1 MDLLQTKL
9 TKSEWDNIEIPISKK
24 EATVLNIIKDGYHN
38 VNIKYNNTI
47 SFLKYLKISYTS
59 IIEEY
64 IFIQYLQPIIKN
76 IIEKYNLSFKTI
88 YKDKDVK
95 KSMKKADII
104 RFSNINKNLETHK
117 EHLFEYIILDLLD
130 NMFKYR
136 TQKSEQWL
144 KFYYTIKNLIDYDVV
159 LVNKIFKT
167 FITNIIDTLEDEI
180 NIEKLIELGD
190 EIIERNSY
198 LLKCANIELYEHQKQ
213 LFTICKKSNP
223 KLILYIAPTGTG
235 KTLSPIGLSENHR
248 IIFVCAARHVG
259 LSLAKACI
267 SCGKKVAFAFGCNDA
282 EDIRLHYFAAKDY
295 SKNKKTGG
303 IGKVDNSVG
312 DKVEIMISDIK
323 SYIPAMYY
331 MLAFNEK
338 EKIILYWD
346 EPTITMDYNT
356 HQFHNIIKANWNQNL
371 IPNVVLSSATLPHS
385 EEINETINDFHEK
398 FDNADIH
405 SIISYDCKKTIPLI
419 NKEGFVEMPHYLF
432 EEYDLIKQ
440 SVIHCEKYKT
450 LLRYIDLGEA
460 IRFIKYIN
468 DNSSEFIKSNRYN
481 IKRNFPSIESVNMIN
496 IKMYYLSLLKNLN
509 YEKWDKIYEYMLKTR
524 KQRHKSNIYVVTKDA
539 HTFTDGPTIFLA
551 NDVEKIAK
559 FCLQS
564 ASIPQEVLNNIM
576 SAIKFNSGINEKIRI
591 MQKTLE
597 DLQKKDEGKER
608 KLGNENRGDPEM
620 RRLINKIQELQ
631 SCIKTMAMNSIYV
644 PNSKEHIDKFV
655 KENNEIIYKRAF
667 TSDISEHNIQQIMQ
681 IDDIDD
687 NWKLLL
693 MIGIGVFTSHK
704 SKRYTEIMKDLAQT
718 QKLYMIIASS
728 DYIYGTNY
736 QFCHSY
742 ISKDLSSM
750 SQEKCIQAMG
760 RVGRNQIQQDYTIR
774 FRDNDLIKK
783 LFQNDV
789 NKPEVNN
796 MSLLFNSL

>member
-24 EATVLNIIKDGYHN
+24 EAMVLNIIKEGYHN

-76 IIEKYNLSFKTI
+76 IIEKYNLSFKPI
-88 YKDKDVK
+88 YKDVK
-95 KSMKKADII
+95 KTMKKADII

-136 TQKSEQWL
+136 YQKSEQWL

-167 FITNIIDTLEDEI
+167 FIKNIVDFLEDKI

-198 LLKCANIELYEHQKQ
+198 LLKYANIELYEHQKQ

-267 SCGKKVAFAFGCNDA
+267 SSGKKVAFAFGCNDA

-346 EPTITMDYNT
+346 EPTITMDYKT
-356 HQFHNIIKANWNQNL
+356 HEFHNIIKANWNQNL

-385 EEINETINDFHEK
+385 EEINETINDFREK

-405 SIISYDCKKTIPLI
+405 SIISYDCKKTIPII

-432 EEYDLIKQ
+432 EDYDLIKQ
-440 SVIHCEKYKT
+440 SVTHCEKYKT

-509 YEKWDKIYEYMLKTR
+509 HEKWNKIYKYMLRTR

-704 SKRYTEIMKDLAQT
+704 SKRYTEIMKDLAQS

-783 LFQNDV
+783 LFQNQV

-796 MSLLFNSL
+796 MSLLFNSV